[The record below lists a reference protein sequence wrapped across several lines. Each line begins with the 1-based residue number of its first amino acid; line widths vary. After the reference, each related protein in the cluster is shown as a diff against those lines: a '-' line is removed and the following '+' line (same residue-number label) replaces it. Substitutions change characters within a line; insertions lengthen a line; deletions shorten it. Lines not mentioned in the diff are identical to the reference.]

1 MYETKTVTWQKGA
14 TEAQI
19 KAFVAQSEAYLTD
32 QWDAMLASFANS
44 DCKVYTLSGPTCSG
58 KTTTAHLLDEA
69 FTRAGKRVEVISIDD
84 FFASRPSEDERY
96 VVDDAQNLDYDSID
110 ALDLPLFAQCAHQIC
125 QGKDCELPIFD
136 FHTGQ
141 RKGYRTLYAKD
152 YDIAL
157 FEGIQAI
164 YPEITAI
171 LKPYGM
177 TAIATGV
184 QSDAII
190 NGIHFDR
197 RQIRLMRRVVR
208 DVRKRSAPAEFTLRL
223 WNSVAA
229 NEEKSIFP
237 YEHTADV
244 RIDSFL
250 SYEVF
255 VLRDPLLSILKT
267 VPQDS
272 QAYQTAKELIEK
284 LEPLPSLPE
293 SVVPKQSMYWEFL

>member
-1 MYETKTVTWQKGA
+1 M
-14 TEAQI
+14 
-19 KAFVAQSEAYLTD
+19 
-32 QWDAMLASFANS
+32 
-44 DCKVYTLSGPTCSG
+44 KVNFMMNIQLPDPAAKY
-58 KTTTAHLLDEA
+58 
-69 FTRAGKRVEVISIDD
+69 
-84 FFASRPSEDERY
+84 RPSPFWSWNAD
-96 VVDDAQNLDYDSID
+96 
-110 ALDLPLFAQCAHQIC
+110 
-125 QGKDCELPIFD
+125 
-136 FHTGQ
+136 
-141 RKGYRTLYAKD
+141 
-152 YDIAL
+152 
-157 FEGIQAI
+157 
-164 YPEITAI
+164 
-171 LKPYGM
+171 LKPEEL
-177 TAIATGV
+177 
-184 QSDAII
+184 
-190 NGIHFDR
+190 R

>member
-1 MYETKTVTWQKGA
+1 MYETKTVTWQKDA

-19 KAFVAQSEAYLTD
+19 ADFVAKSEAYLTD
-32 QWDAMLASFANS
+32 QWEKMLASFAKS
-44 DCKVYTLSGPTCSG
+44 DCRIYTLSGPTCSG

-84 FFASRPSEDERY
+84 FFHSRPTKEERY
-96 VVDDAQNLDYDSID
+96 TVKDAKELDYDSID
-110 ALDLPLFAQCAHQIC
+110 ALDLESFAQCAHQIC
-125 QGKDCELPIFD
+125 QGKDCSLPIFD

-141 RKGYRTLYAKD
+141 RKGYRTLQAKN

-171 LKPYGM
+171 LRPYGI
-177 TAIATGV
+177 TEIATGV
-184 QSDAII
+184 QSDAVV
-190 NGIHFDR
+190 NGIFFDR
-197 RQIRLMRRVVR
+197 RQIRLMRRLMR
-208 DVRKRSAPAEFTLRL
+208 DVHKRSAPAVFTIQL
-223 WNSVAA
+223 WHSVSA
-229 NEEKSIFP
+229 NEEKNIFP
-237 YEHTADV
+237 YEHQADV

-250 SYEVF
+250 AYELF
-255 VLRDPLLSILKT
+255 VLRNPLLEILKT
-267 VPQDS
+267 IPADS
-272 QAYQTAKELIEK
+272 SAYPTAKELMEK